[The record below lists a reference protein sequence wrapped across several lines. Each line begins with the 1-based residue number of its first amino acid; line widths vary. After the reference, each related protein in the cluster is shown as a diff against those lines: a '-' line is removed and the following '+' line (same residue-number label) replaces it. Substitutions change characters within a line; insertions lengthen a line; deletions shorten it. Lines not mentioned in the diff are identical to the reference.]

1 MFGTDLIPFQLIFK
15 SFSFGFQLRQLYI
28 ASKYCVKFISMHNWN
43 QNSLP
48 ILQLGPDFYDE
59 VKAAE
64 FSELK
69 LRYQNKQLNFG
80 FDLQHFSKFNALPNN
95 IPQALALRYHGHQ
108 FQHYNPDLGD
118 GRGFLF
124 AQIQQ
129 NKQWYDF
136 GTKGSGQ
143 TPYSRAGDGR
153 LTLKGALREALATEM
168 LESLGVTTSKTFCF
182 FETGEKLERN
192 DEPSPTRAAVLTR
205 FSKGHI
211 RIGTFQ
217 RLAYFKQTENIKKL
231 ISYCLHFYF
240 SDSIQNKDTANE
252 LEMAELFLSESIKK
266 NAQVVAELM
275 MAGFVHGVLNTDNI
289 NVAGELFDY
298 GPYRFLPNYDP
309 HFTAA
314 YFDHQGLYCYGRQPA
329 SFIWALN
336 QLAIS
341 VKHAHPEI
349 DPEKILENFS
359 AHFNEAV
366 QNSFLKRL
374 NLKSKTKEENSE
386 LLAAFFQMIHKSQ
399 VLFEQSMFDFNSQK
413 ALQKTELLEKYPS
426 EERSVLL
433 SKIQSFEVGS
443 SEIAK
448 ADYFQNEKPET
459 LIIDEVEALWK
470 PIADQDNW
478 EDFYKKIER
487 IQKIRHLYK

>member
-1 MFGTDLIPFQLIFK
+1 M
-15 SFSFGFQLRQLYI
+15 Y
-28 ASKYCVKFISMHNWN
+28 NWN

-48 ILQLGPDFYDE
+48 ILQLGSDFYDE
-59 VKAAE
+59 VTAADFPE
-64 FSELK
+64 QK
-69 LRYQNKQLNFG
+69 LRYQNKQLNFN
-80 FDLQHFSKFNALPNN
+80 LNPQHFVRFNALPNN
-95 IPQALALRYHGHQ
+95 LSKPLALRYHGHQ
-108 FQHYNPDLGD
+108 FQHYNPQLGD

-129 NKQWYDF
+129 HNQWYDF

-153 LTLKGALREALATEM
+153 LTLKGAFREALATEM
-168 LESLGVTTSKTFCF
+168 LETLGVTTSKTFCF
-182 FETGEKLERN
+182 FETGENLDRN
-192 DEPSPTRAAVLTR
+192 DEPSPTRSAVLTR

-217 RLAYFKQTENIKKL
+217 RLAYFNQIDNIKKL
-231 ISYCLHFYF
+231 VSYCLNFYF
-240 SDSIQNKDTANE
+240 ADVLKDKDQKDE
-252 LEMAELFLSESIKK
+252 LQMAELFLETSIKR

-336 QLAIS
+336 QLVLS
-341 VKHAHPEI
+341 VKQAHPEI
-349 DPEKILENFS
+349 DPEKTLESFS
-359 AHFNEAV
+359 NHFNEAV
-366 QNSFLKRL
+366 HIAFLKRL
-374 NLKSKTKEENSE
+374 NLKSKSKEENSE
-386 LLAAFFQMIHKSQ
+386 LLAAFFQMIHKSE
-399 VLFEQSMFDFNSQK
+399 VLFEQSIFDFNSK
-413 ALQKTELLEKYPS
+413 KSLQKTQLLEKYPKD
-426 EERSVLL
+426 ERTVLL
-433 SKIQSFEVGS
+433 KKIETFEVSS
-443 SEIAK
+443 SEVAEDI
-448 ADYFQNEKPET
+448 YFQNEKPET
-459 LIIDEVEALWK
+459 LIIDEIEALWK
-470 PIADQDNW
+470 PIADEDNW
-478 EDFYKKIER
+478 DGFYKKIDR

>member
-1 MFGTDLIPFQLIFK
+1 M
-15 SFSFGFQLRQLYI
+15 Y
-28 ASKYCVKFISMHNWN
+28 NWN

-48 ILQLGPDFYDE
+48 ILQLGSDFYDE
-59 VKAAE
+59 VKAADFPE
-64 FSELK
+64 QK
-69 LRYQNKQLNFG
+69 LRYQNKQLNFS
-80 FDLQHFSKFNALPNN
+80 FNQQHFVKFNALPNN
-95 IPQALALRYHGHQ
+95 LPQPLALRYHGHQ
-108 FQHYNPDLGD
+108 FQHYNPQLGD

-124 AQIQQ
+124 AQIQK
-129 NKQWYDF
+129 NNQWYDF

-153 LTLKGALREALATEM
+153 LTLKGAFREALATAM
-168 LESLGVTTSKTFCF
+168 LETLGVTTSKTFCF
-182 FETGEKLERN
+182 FETGENLDRN

-217 RLAYFKQTENIKKL
+217 RLAYFNQLDNIKKL
-231 ISYCLHFYF
+231 ISYCLNFYF
-240 SDSIQNKDTANE
+240 ADSLKDKDQNNE
-252 LEMAELFLSESIKK
+252 LQMAELFLEESIKR

-298 GPYRFLPNYDP
+298 GPYRFLPKYDP

-336 QLAIS
+336 QLVIS
-341 VKHAHPEI
+341 VKQAHPEI
-349 DPEKILENFS
+349 DPEKTLENFS

-366 QNSFLKRL
+366 HNSFLKRL
-374 NLKSKTKEENSE
+374 NLKSKSKEENSE
-386 LLAAFFQMIHKSQ
+386 LLAAFFQMIHKSE
-399 VLFEQSMFDFNSQK
+399 VLFEQSIFDFNSQK
-413 ALQKTELLEKYPS
+413 ALQKTQLLDKYPQ
-426 EERSVLL
+426 EERAALL
-433 SKIQSFEVGS
+433 SKIQSFEVNS
-443 SEIAK
+443 SVVAK
-448 ADYFQNEKPET
+448 DAYFQNEKPET
-459 LIIDEVEALWK
+459 LIIDEIEALWK

-478 EDFYKKIER
+478 EDFYKKIDR

>member
-1 MFGTDLIPFQLIFK
+1 MQ
-15 SFSFGFQLRQLYI
+15 
-28 ASKYCVKFISMHNWN
+28 NWN

-48 ILQLGPDFYDE
+48 ILQLGSDFYDE

-64 FSELK
+64 LPELK
-69 LRYQNKQLNFG
+69 LRYKNKQLNFG
-80 FDLQHFSKFNALPNN
+80 FDLQHFALFNSLPNN
-95 IPQALALRYHGHQ
+95 LLHPLALRYHGHQ

-124 AQIQQ
+124 GQIQH
-129 NKQWYDF
+129 NNQWYDF

-153 LTLKGALREALATEM
+153 LTLKGAFREALATEM

-217 RLAYFKQTENIKKL
+217 RLAYFNQTENIKKL
-231 ISYCLHFYF
+231 ISYCLNFYF
-240 SDSIQNKDTANE
+240 ADVLKDNDQKNE
-252 LEMAELFLSESIKK
+252 LQMAELFLETSIKR

-289 NVAGELFDY
+289 NVVGELFDY

-314 YFDHQGLYCYGRQPA
+314 YFDHQKLYCYGRQPA

-336 QLAIS
+336 QLVTS
-341 VKHAHPEI
+341 VKLAYPSI
-349 DPEKILENFS
+349 DPDKILENFS
-359 AHFNEAV
+359 THFNEAV

-374 NLKSKTKEENSE
+374 NLKSKSKEENSE
-386 LLAAFFQMIHKSQ
+386 LLAVFFQMIHNSE
-399 VLFEQSMFDFNSQK
+399 VLFEQSLFDFNSLK
-413 ALQKTELLEKYPS
+413 ALQKTTLLEKYPK
-426 EERSVLL
+426 EQRTVLL
-433 SKIQSFEVGS
+433 SKINSFEVNS
-443 SEIAK
+443 SELAN
-448 ADYFQNEKPET
+448 DTYFQNDNPET
-459 LIIDEVEALWK
+459 LIIDEIEALWK
-470 PIADQDNW
+470 PISDQNNW
-478 EDFYKKIER
+478 EGFYKKIER